1 VVRGVVRGVVVLV
14 VGGVVVVVVLTVVG
28 GLVVVDL
35 DNKLLNRVLVCNLF
49 HHGNLEVVVVVLVV
63 VVGGSVVFNH
73 LVKI

>member
-1 VVRGVVRGVVVLV
+1 M
-14 VGGVVVVVVLTVVG
+14 VVVVLTVVVVG

>member
-1 VVRGVVRGVVVLV
+1 MVRGVVRGVVV
-14 VGGVVVVVVLTVVG
+14 VGGVVVVLTVVVVG

-49 HHGNLEVVVVVLVV
+49 HHGNLEVVVVVLIV

>member
-1 VVRGVVRGVVVLV
+1 MVRGVVRGVVV
-14 VGGVVVVVVLTVVG
+14 VGGVVVVLTVVVVG

-49 HHGNLEVVVVVLVV
+49 HHGNLEVVVLVVLVV

>member
-1 VVRGVVRGVVVLV
+1 MVVVA
-14 VGGVVVVVVLTVVG
+14 G

-49 HHGNLEVVVVVLVV
+49 HHGNLEVVVLVVLVV